1 MDSTVELRSKMVTGS
16 TESAVVETD
25 VSFWNTVVLV
35 PVVLVSLVV
44 SPMLFVVEGK
54 VVVTGASSRMSVETF
69 A

>member
-1 MDSTVELRSKMVTGS
+1 MVTGS